1 MQQVFS
7 PSSLDSYET
16 CPKKYH
22 FRYVEKLP
30 VDSEGIEAFVGKRVH
45 EVLERLYRFTDE
57 GRVPSLERVVWRF
70 HQMWH
75 ERFDAKRLRIVRR
88 ETDFDD
94 YRRQGVRCLEN
105 AYRQLYPFDRDET
118 LGLEH
123 PIQFRLGGGDYR
135 LRGIIDRLVR
145 APDGVL
151 EIHDYK
157 TGKRVP
163 HQAQLD
169 RDRQLALYEIG
180 VRQQTGEQGDVR
192 LVWHYLLGSQV
203 RTSTRTA
210 EQRDELAASTRGVI
224 DRIRCETEW
233 KPVKSALCDWCE
245 YRAWCPAFDEAAWA
259 RRPKLEAPVRP
270 QAGAPDERQLSLLQ
284 DQEHTSSSR
293 R

>member
-1 MQQVFS
+1 VQKVFS
-7 PSSLDSYET
+7 PSSLDSYEN

-30 VDSEGIEAFVGKRVH
+30 VDQEGIEAFVGKRVH

-57 GRVPSLERVVWRF
+57 GQIPTLERVLWRF

-75 ERFDAKRLRIVRR
+75 EHFDEKRLRIVRR
-88 ETDFDD
+88 ETSFDD
-94 YRRQGVRCLEN
+94 YRQNGVRCLEN
-105 AYRQLYPFDRDET
+105 AYRQLYPFDRGET

-123 PIQFRLGGGDYR
+123 PIQFELPGGGDYR
-135 LRGIIDRLVR
+135 MRGIIDRLVR

-163 HQAQLD
+163 RQEQID

-180 VRQQTGEQGDVR
+180 VRQQTGEEGEVR
-192 LVWHYLLGSQV
+192 LVWHYLFGGQV
-203 RTSTRTA
+203 RTSQRSEA
-210 EQRDELAASTRGVI
+210 ERNELAAQTRSVI

-233 KPVKSALCDWCE
+233 KTKKSALCDWCE
-245 YRAWCPAFDEAAWA
+245 YRVWCPAFDEDAWA
-259 RRPKLEAPVRP
+259 RRPKVDAPVRP
-270 QAGAPDERQLSLLQ
+270 RAGADGDDQLTLL
-284 DQEHTSSSR
+284 
-293 R
+293 